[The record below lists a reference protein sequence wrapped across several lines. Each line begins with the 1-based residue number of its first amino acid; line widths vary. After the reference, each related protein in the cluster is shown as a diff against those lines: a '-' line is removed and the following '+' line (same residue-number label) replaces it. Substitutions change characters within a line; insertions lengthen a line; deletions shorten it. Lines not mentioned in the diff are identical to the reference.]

1 MKTMHLLGSIAC
13 CSLAAATPLV
23 GCSHATG
30 GARQAQHNSGADAA
44 APTAPAATSAAPPA
58 KPPATASA
66 AGAPFLHPDAPRAA
80 ALDPAAMAAAAR
92 YSESVSG
99 RAVLVMQRGEIVF
112 EQYGNGWSASRPHPL
127 ASGTKSF
134 TGVLAMAALADGVIP
149 SLDAPVSD
157 LLVEWKDDPRRSKI
171 TVRELLTLSSGLDPN
186 SPLLGAQGAG
196 IRNLGSDGLVK
207 EAIRQRLPAQTA
219 PDRFAAA
226 LQIPAKTE
234 PGTVF
239 RYGGSHYYVFGAYL
253 ERALAKSTRPEK
265 SYWEYLTTRVL
276 VPSGIG
282 VGVDRFAPDVAGRPN
297 LPGGGHLTAREWAKF
312 GEFVRRGGVAT
323 VKDADGKTHDEQVIP
338 LALLQQC
345 FEPSRCNEHYGLTW
359 WLLNGK
365 EGEGALVADNPIAR
379 KRAFFAPQSPREV
392 QAQQQRQA
400 AQVEAVRDAQ
410 GNEIRVAMA
419 AGAGKQRLYIL
430 PEQEL
435 VVVRFAQMDR
445 DGEKYDDTVF
455 LRTLLGLEK
464 EAPAPAKAAATSS
477 PPPSPPR
484 P

>member
-1 MKTMHLLGSIAC
+1 MKTKHLLGSIVC
-13 CSLAAATPLV
+13 CSLAAAGMPLA

-30 GARQAQHNSGADAA
+30 GTRQAQHNSGADSAA
-44 APTAPAATSAAPPA
+44 AAPPA
-58 KPPATASA
+58 STANAPAAS
-66 AGAPFLHPDAPRAA
+66 APFLHPDAPRAA
-80 ALDPAAMAAAAR
+80 ALDPAAMAAAAK

-112 EQYGNGWSASRPHPL
+112 EQYAEGWSATRPHPL

-207 EAIRQRLPAQTA
+207 EAIRQRLPERTA

-226 LQIPAKTE
+226 LQIRAKTE

-276 VPSGIG
+276 VPCGIE

-323 VKDADGKTHDEQVIP
+323 VKDIDGKTHDEQVIP

-365 EGEGALVADNPIAR
+365 EGEGALVADNPVAR
-379 KRAFFAPQSPREV
+379 KRAFFAPQSQREV
-392 QAQQQRQA
+392 AAQQQRQA

-445 DGEKYDDTVF
+445 AGEQYDDTVF
-455 LRTLLGLEK
+455 LSTLLGIPLPK
-464 EAPAPAKAAATSS
+464 RDAATSS
-477 PPPSPPR
+477 PPPSPRR